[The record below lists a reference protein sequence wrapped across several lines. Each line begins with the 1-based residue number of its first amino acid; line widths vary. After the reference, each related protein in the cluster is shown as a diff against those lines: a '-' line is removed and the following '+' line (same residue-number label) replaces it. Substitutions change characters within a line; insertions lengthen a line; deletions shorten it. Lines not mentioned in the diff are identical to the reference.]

1 MSGPG
6 SIDIAVVGASS
17 LIGAAVIAE
26 LRSSK
31 FPYARIF
38 RLEEL
43 RDIGRIETDEDEEQG
58 EPALDVEQFDF
69 SKVKLAFFCSRAQV
83 SRAHAPA
90 AAMHAWV
97 IDGSG
102 AFRDST
108 DLAMIAAD
116 VNPQCLDGTVVA
128 QSRRG
133 LLVMPGSA
141 SVALTTALSPLHRL
155 AGLSRVEVAT
165 YHCVSGSGRA
175 ALEELAREC
184 AALLNGQEP
193 KVRGGGERIA
203 FNVIPQV
210 DALDESGSTLE
221 ELRLQSEARKLLGLP
236 TLGVNAT
243 AVRVPVFFGHGLA
256 VHATFDREI
265 SLAQARETL
274 RAAPG
279 VQLIEAD
286 ASPPYPTPA
295 GRSLAPDRVTI
306 GRLRVDP
313 ARPGSLNMWV
323 VADNVRKCAA
333 INAVSVAH
341 ILVNR
346 YC

>member
-6 SIDIAVVGASS
+6 TIDVAVVGAST
-17 LIGAAVIAE
+17 LIGGAVIAE
-26 LRSSK
+26 LRTSK

-43 RDIGRIETDEDEEQG
+43 RDIGRLEAEEDDEAQ
-58 EPALDVEQFDF
+58 PALDVEQFDF
-69 SKVKLAFFCSRAQV
+69 STVKLVFFCSRAQV
-83 SRAHAPA
+83 SRTHAARA
-90 AAMHAWV
+90 AAHAWV
-97 IDGSG
+97 IEGSG
-102 AFRDST
+102 AFRDAT
-108 DLAMIAAD
+108 DAPMIAAD
-116 VNPQCLDGTVVA
+116 VNPRILDGSAVGQA
-128 QSRRG
+128 RHG
-133 LLVMPGSA
+133 MIVMPGSA
-141 SVALTTALSPLHRL
+141 SVALATAVAPLHRL
-155 AGLSRVEVAT
+155 AGLSRVDVAT

-210 DALDESGSTLE
+210 DALDESGASLE
-221 ELRLQSEARKLLGLP
+221 ELRLQSDARRLLGLP
-236 TLGVNAT
+236 ALAVNAT

-256 VHATFDREI
+256 IHAAFDRDMTLE
-265 SLAQARETL
+265 QARETL
-274 RAAPG
+274 RTAPG
-279 VQLIEAD
+279 VQWVEAD

-295 GRSLAPDRVTI
+295 GKSLAPDRVTI
-306 GRLRVDP
+306 GRLRLDST
-313 ARPGSLNMWV
+313 RPGSLNMWV